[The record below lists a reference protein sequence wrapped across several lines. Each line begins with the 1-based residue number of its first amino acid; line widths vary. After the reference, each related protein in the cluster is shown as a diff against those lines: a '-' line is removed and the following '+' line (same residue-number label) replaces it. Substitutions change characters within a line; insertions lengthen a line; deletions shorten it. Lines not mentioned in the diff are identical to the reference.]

1 MEVYVNVT
9 ATFRTTIDNLMK
21 TYFSYFGNHKQ
32 VCQMKK
38 ATHDYHDLQQSIDTL
53 IGKFGLQKTI
63 EVIGSLSNNTELQ
76 ATDSEKVKLLLVFIV
91 SQSIEVFDL
100 KEEQFYSSTIQE
112 YREARM
118 ACYYL
123 LKKYTDTSY
132 AKIGENFKQSK
143 RAILY
148 NYHKCDEILSIPQ
161 YYRFFVEK
169 FKTLENN
176 TINFIAKLN

>member
-1 MEVYVNVT
+1 MKRTVY
-9 ATFRTTIDNLMK
+9 
-21 TYFSYFGNHKQ
+21 
-32 VCQMKK
+32 
-38 ATHDYHDLQQSIDTL
+38 DYHDLQQSIDTL
-53 IGKFGLQKTI
+53 IGKFGLNKTI
-63 EVIGSLSNNTELQ
+63 EVIDNLSGNTELQ
-76 ATDSEKVKLLLVFIV
+76 SKDSEKVKLLLVFII
-91 SQSIEVFDL
+91 SQAIEVFNL
-100 KEEQFYSSTIQE
+100 QEEHFYSSTIQE

-123 LKKYTDTSY
+123 LKKYTKTSY

-161 YYRFFVEK
+161 YYKTFVEK